1 MPREFDTREFDT
13 QKGSKPV
20 MALFFDKFIFCVLRI
35 CVYMV
40 YNTCIKTHHIR
51 EELCMRIM
59 KGKSNDPTYHVIQD
73 VRRNG
78 RRSTEIIEN
87 LGHASEICE
96 KYQVKDADAWANAYV
111 KKLRADQTAGKHKA
125 LIPFSTDHLIEKNVQ
140 LSFNIG
146 YLFLQRIYY
155 QLGLPS
161 ICKKIKKTSVAEYDL
176 DSILSRL
183 IYGRILFPS
192 SKLSCFEQSK
202 VLMEQPRF
210 ELHQI
215 YRALSVLS
223 IHSDQIQAE
232 LYKRSKKIIDRSTG
246 VLFYDCTNY
255 FFELEH
261 ESGLKQYGHSKE
273 HRPNPIVQMGLF
285 MDKSGIPLAFCIN
298 PGNQNEQTSLKPL
311 ELQIMRDF
319 ELSKFV
325 VCTDA
330 GLSSDVNRK
339 FNNFGQRSFITT
351 QSIKKLKKELKEWC
365 LDPSGWELEG
375 SRKKYDIS
383 ELEDTPDNQKKIFY
397 KQKLIEGYDEE
408 RDITFDQ
415 TLIVTYS
422 LKYGIY
428 QRTIRERQIERALKY
443 LQTPGSADKRSQ
455 TDAKRFIKKT
465 PFTDDG
471 EIAEKAFY
479 DLNTEVIAEEEK
491 YDGFYAVCTNL
502 DDDPAD
508 IVRINHDRWEI
519 EESFRIM
526 KSEFEARPVYLQRDD
541 RIKAHFLTCFISLMI
556 YRILEKQLSEK
567 YTCDEIISTLRS
579 MAMRQIDNHG
589 YIPNYKR
596 TDLTDA
602 LHENAG
608 FRTDYEFTT
617 PKSMAGIIRRSK
629 GL

>member
-1 MPREFDTREFDT
+1 
-13 QKGSKPV
+13 
-20 MALFFDKFIFCVLRI
+20 
-35 CVYMV
+35 
-40 YNTCIKTHHIR
+40 
-51 EELCMRIM
+51 MRIM
-59 KGKSNDPTYHVIQD
+59 KGKSKDPTFHVIQD

-78 RRSTEIIEN
+78 KRSTEIIEN
-87 LGHASEICE
+87 LGRASEICARYHVE
-96 KYQVKDADAWANAYV
+96 DADAWAKAYV
-111 KKLRADQTAGKHKA
+111 EKLRNEKASSEHKV
-125 LIPFSTDHLIEKNVQ
+125 LIPFNTDNLIKKDVQ
-140 LSFNIG
+140 LSFNVG

-161 ICKKIKKTSVAEYDL
+161 ICKKIKKTSSAEYDL

-202 VLMEQPRF
+202 SLMEQPVF
-210 ELHQI
+210 DLHQI
-215 YRALSVLS
+215 YRALSVLAD
-223 IHSDQIQAE
+223 HSDLIQAE
-232 LYKRSKKIIDRSTG
+232 LYKRSKKIIKQRTG

-255 FFELEH
+255 FFELEQ
-261 ESGLKQYGHSKE
+261 ESGLKQYGPSKE

-285 MDKSGIPLAFCIN
+285 MDKSGLPLAFCIN
-298 PGNQNEQTSLKPL
+298 PGNKNEQESLKPL

-330 GLSSDVNRK
+330 GLSSKANRM
-339 FNNFGQRSFITT
+339 FNNFGERSFITT

-383 ELEDTPDNQKKIFY
+383 EIEDTPENRKKIFY
-397 KQKLIEGYDEE
+397 KQKFIEGYDED
-408 RDITFDQ
+408 RDITFNQ

-422 LKYGIY
+422 LKYAKY
-428 QRTIRERQIERALKY
+428 QKTIRDRQIERAVKY
-443 LQTPGSADKRSQ
+443 LERPSSTDNRSQ
-455 TDAKRFIKKT
+455 TDAKRFIRKT
-465 PFTDDG
+465 SITREG
-471 EIAEKAFY
+471 EVAEKATY
-479 DLNTEVIAEEEK
+479 ELNTDIIAEEEK

-508 IVRINHDRWEI
+508 IARINHDRWEI

-541 RIKAHFLTCFISLMI
+541 RIKAHFLTCFISLMV
-556 YRILEKQLSEK
+556 YRILEKQLEEK
-567 YTCDEIISTLRS
+567 YTCEDIISTLRR
-579 MAMRQIDNHG
+579 MDMRKLDGHG
-589 YIPNYKR
+589 YVPNYKR
-596 TDLTDA
+596 TELTDA
-602 LHENAG
+602 MHENAG
-608 FRTDYEFTT
+608 FRTDYEFLT
-617 PKSMAGIIRRSK
+617 PKSMAGVIRRSK